1 MYKTTRN
8 IKTTISDSQCN
19 LNLLT
24 FNWERIF
31 SVPTTKTVVFFPL
44 RRSNK
49 ASMEGRGIWDGSRE
63 EVCEVLPIS
72 STYNGEKKEFV
83 ILFLNS

>member
-24 FNWERIF
+24 FNCDADDGYATNSCSRIGA
-31 SVPTTKTVVFFPL
+31 
-44 RRSNK
+44 RCYSNT
-49 ASMEGRGIWDGSRE
+49 ANQ
-63 EVCEVLPIS
+63 CS
-72 STYNGEKKEFV
+72 SNEQCTFDFKLLLK
-83 ILFLNS
+83 III